1 MTALCAAPESTMPK
15 TLSIIGA
22 GKLGQTLGRLWSGC
36 GIFRLQDVLNQS
48 LPSAQRAVEF
58 IGAGRAI
65 GEWAELRVANVYL
78 IATPDDR
85 IAASC
90 DALAQAGLLDT
101 GSTVFH
107 CSGALPSSALQMA
120 SERGAA
126 VASIHP
132 IRSFAAPAEV
142 VKSFA
147 GTWCGMEGDA
157 RALELL
163 TPAFAAIG
171 AQTAQINADAKI
183 HYHAGAVFASNYLV
197 TLLDIARQSYMRAG
211 IAPEIALQMMAPL
224 VRETVEN
231 VFRLGPEA
239 ALTGPVARGDMAT
252 AERQRQAVAGADPAH
267 GELYAQFM
275 QLTRAL
281 AARRSP
287 AKD

>member
-1 MTALCAAPESTMPK
+1 MQK

-22 GKLGQTLGRLWSGC
+22 GKLGQTLGRLWSSQ

-48 LPSAQRAVEF
+48 LPSAQRAVAF

-65 GEWAELRVANVYL
+65 GAWTELRPADIYL

-90 DALAQAGLLDT
+90 DALTQAGLLRA

-107 CSGALPSSALQMA
+107 CSGALPSSALQA
-120 SERGAA
+120 AGARGAA
-126 VASIHP
+126 VASVHP

-142 VKSFA
+142 VRTFA

-163 TPAFAAIG
+163 APAFAAIG
-171 AQTAQINADAKI
+171 ARTAQIDAGAKI
-183 HYHAGAVFASNYLV
+183 HYHAAAVFACNYLV
-197 TLLDIARQSYMRAG
+197 TLLDVAQQSYMRAG
-211 IAPEIALQMMAPL
+211 IHPDTALEMMEPL

-231 VFRLGPEA
+231 VFRLGPAA

-252 AERQRQAVAGADPAH
+252 AERQRQAVAAAEPAH

-281 AARRSP
+281 AARRP
-287 AKD
+287 PLEH

>member
-1 MTALCAAPESTMPK
+1 MTASTGAIQSKAPQ

-22 GKLGQTLGRLWSGC
+22 GKLGQALGRLWHSHGV
-36 GIFRLQDVLNQS
+36 FRLHDILNQS
-48 LPSAQRAVEF
+48 LPSAQRAVAF

-65 GEWAELRVANVYL
+65 GDWTQLRSADIYL

-85 IAASC
+85 IAASSE
-90 DALAQAGLLDT
+90 ALARAGCLGT
-101 GSTVFH
+101 SSVVFH
-107 CSGALPSSALQMA
+107 CSGALPSAALRA
-120 SERGAA
+120 ARDRGAA

-142 VKSFA
+142 AKSFG

-157 RALELL
+157 GALAQLA
-163 TPAFAAIG
+163 PAFADIG
-171 AQTAQINADAKI
+171 AQPVPIRADAKV
-183 HYHAGAVFASNYLV
+183 HYHAGAVFACNYLV

-211 IAPEIALQMMAPL
+211 IDPDTALQMMAPL
-224 VRETVEN
+224 VRETVDN
-231 VFRLGPEA
+231 LFRLGPEA

-252 AERQRQAVAGADPAH
+252 AEKQRQAVVAADATH

-281 AARRSP
+281 ALRRHQP
-287 AKD
+287 DN